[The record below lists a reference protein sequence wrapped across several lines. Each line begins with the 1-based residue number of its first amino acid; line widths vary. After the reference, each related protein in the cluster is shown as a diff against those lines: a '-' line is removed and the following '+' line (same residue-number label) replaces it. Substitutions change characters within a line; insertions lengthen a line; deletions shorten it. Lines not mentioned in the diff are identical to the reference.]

1 MIDLGV
7 LGVLPWMLAEAD
19 GKRDRTAMR
28 RLLSDGFAVGAIVG
42 AGYLVVSLALWRLL
56 PSRLFLLPSDRTVV
70 AGPLALLVVSTA
82 LSYPLRAFR
91 SVIAGLQD
99 VTFNGVLTIVTN
111 ALNVAIT
118 WVMLVKGY
126 GLWALAWATAAPQVV
141 GVVACLI
148 RTSMIAPDLMTGW
161 TRPRWG
167 DGIRPLLFNG
177 AGVWFG
183 TFGWQLL
190 AASNSVV
197 ITYLGHPEWVAVY
210 SGHGQARDDVH
221 ADRVG
226 AARQRARRPR
236 AALRRARERAARA
249 RGRRAD
255 AAPAPHPRRRRRVRP
270 AGVQSRRS

>member
-1 MIDLGV
+1 MTRTRKAAVTAVFAYAQFGLAIVTGIILIPLTLRALGPRTWGLWLTSGELLGYAGMIDLGV

-111 ALNVAIT
+111 ALNIAIT

-126 GLWALAWATAAPQVV
+126 GLWALAWAAAAPQVV
-141 GVVACLI
+141 GVLAC
-148 RTSMIAPDLMTGW
+148 RS
-161 TRPRWG
+161 
-167 DGIRPLLFNG
+167 
-177 AGVWFG
+177 
-183 TFGWQLL
+183 
-190 AASNSVV
+190 
-197 ITYLGHPEWVAVY
+197 
-210 SGHGQARDDVH
+210 
-221 ADRVG
+221 
-226 AARQRARRPR
+226 
-236 AALRRARERAARA
+236 
-249 RGRRAD
+249 GRR
-255 AAPAPHPRRRRRVRP
+255 
-270 AGVQSRRS
+270 